1 LSNKGKITKRPG
13 LMTRLKQTSV
23 LIRPCC
29 LAAASLAATA
39 ATSVHADTPTVEEL
53 LKRLAERDAV
63 ITDLERRVYELE
75 QRVASPASS
84 PRANDGHAAATVPVA
99 MRPVPR
105 PPAPFAPKIAAQA
118 EPQRPQALANQAPGA
133 GEGKPSDQP
142 GQTAPGQF
150 TVDEEAAQRALE
162 RTLVAAGALLVPFG
176 QVEVQPTLQYTR
188 REEDVTTPVQI
199 GTSLSL
205 TTQKVKRN
213 ELTGTLNLRGGL
225 PWDSQLEFGLP
236 YNYAQQEQVLDLG
249 GVAPRRTRD
258 RSGSALGDFSVGLAK
273 TVVRESGWRP
283 DLIARV
289 TYDSNTGQKRNNG
302 VPLDGGINQ
311 LIGEAD
317 LVKRQDPLAFV
328 ASGFYTRAFED
339 NGFKPGDQF
348 GASLGAF
355 LAASPETSLRFQLQ
369 QTFADDFKLDGRII
383 NDSDQVQGLMIIGAS
398 SILGRGTLLDV
409 SGGIGLTSDAP
420 DYFIQVALP
429 IRFDL
434 PIPASYLAHK

>member
-1 LSNKGKITKRPG
+1 VARS
-13 LMTRLKQTSV
+13 KQTSA
-23 LIRPCC
+23 LIGPCRFVAVA
-29 LAAASLAATA
+29 LAVTGAMPVQAK
-39 ATSVHADTPTVEEL
+39 TPTVEDL
-53 LKRLAERDAV
+53 LKRLEERDAV
-63 ITDLERRVYELE
+63 IEDLMRRVDELE
-75 QRVASPASS
+75 HRVASPAVGS
-84 PRANDGHAAATVPVA
+84 PSAVDGHTGRAVPVA
-99 MRPVPR
+99 VRPIPKPTPR
-105 PPAPFAPKIAAQA
+105 ATPKVAAQA
-118 EPQRPQALANQAPGA
+118 EPQGQKAPAEQVPAA
-133 GEGKPSDQP
+133 GERGPSDQP
-142 GQTAPGQF
+142 QPQPAPGQF
-150 TVDEEAAQRALE
+150 TIDEEAAERALE

-176 QVEVQPTLQYTR
+176 QAEVQPTFSYTR
-188 REEDVTTPVQI
+188 REEDVPTPAQV
-199 GTSLSL
+199 GTSVSFP
-205 TTQKVKRN
+205 TEKVKRN

-249 GVAPRRTRD
+249 SFGRQTKD

-328 ASGFYTRAFED
+328 ASGFYQRAFED
-339 NGFKPGDQF
+339 NDFKPGDQF
-348 GASLGAF
+348 GTTLGAF

-369 QTFADDFKLDGRII
+369 QTFADDVKLNGQII

-398 SILGRGTLLDV
+398 SILGRGVLLDV

-420 DYFIQVALP
+420 DYFVQVALP

-434 PIPASYLAHK
+434 PFLASISR

>member
-1 LSNKGKITKRPG
+1 MRKPISAVIQPY
-13 LMTRLKQTSV
+13 
-23 LIRPCC
+23 C
-29 LAAASLAATA
+29 LALASFAATA

-53 LKRLAERDAV
+53 LKRLGERDAV

-75 QRVASPASS
+75 QWVASPASS
-84 PRANDGHAAATVPVA
+84 PRANDGPAAATVPVA

-105 PPAPFAPKIAAQA
+105 PPAPFTPKIAAQA
-118 EPQRPQALANQAPGA
+118 EPQRPQAPANQAPA
-133 GEGKPSDQP
+133 GEGPSDQP
-142 GQTAPGQF
+142 PLGQAKPAPGQF

-176 QVEVQPTLQYTR
+176 QVEVQPTFQYTR
-188 REEDVTTPVQI
+188 REEDVTTAVQTPTI
-199 GTSLSL
+199 SATGAPLGTSLSFS
-205 TTQKVKRN
+205 TRKVKRN

-225 PWDSQLEFGLP
+225 PWDSQLEFGFP
-236 YNYAQQEQVLDLG
+236 YDYAQEEQVLD
-249 GVAPRRTRD
+249 VTPRQTTD

-302 VPLDGGINQ
+302 VPLDAGINE
-311 LIGEAD
+311 LIGEVD
-317 LVKRQDPLAFV
+317 LLKRQDPLAFV
-328 ASGFYTRAFED
+328 ASGFYLKSFED
-339 NGFKPGDQF
+339 NSSKPGDQF
-348 GASLGAF
+348 GATLGAF

-369 QTFADDFKLDGRII
+369 QTFANDAKINGQVI

-398 SILGRGTLLDV
+398 SILGRNVLLDV
-409 SGGIGLTSDAP
+409 SGGIGLTSEAP

-434 PIPASYLAHK
+434 PLPASALAHK